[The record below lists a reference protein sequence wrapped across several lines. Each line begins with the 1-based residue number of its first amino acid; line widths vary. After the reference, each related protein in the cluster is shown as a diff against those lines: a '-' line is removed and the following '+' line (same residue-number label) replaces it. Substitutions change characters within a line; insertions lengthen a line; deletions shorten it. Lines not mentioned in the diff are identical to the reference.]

1 VDDFLRLI
9 SMARRHGA
17 WMLLALMSMAIAAG
31 ATVFTFNLIRP
42 VYDQVLRPV
51 PEVDATPPAPATGFV
66 GLLDDLTSEA
76 EDLVQARLGGSRMI
90 VLGLA
95 LMAVLLKNLATF
107 IARFAAA
114 RFGLATVRDL
124 RTLLFGALLGQSP
137 GYFHATPTAVLVSR
151 ATNDVQ
157 LVREA
162 LAERFGDLV
171 QDVLTVLVLSVYLLS
186 LNLRLA
192 LATVVLAPILFA
204 PVVHFSRRLRIRS
217 RQAQEQTGELATVL
231 DEAVRGIRIV
241 QTYGMA
247 DFLTQRFF
255 RANHRQYLASLSA
268 HTIRIANA
276 PVMEVVGAAA
286 ALGLIAYASAQIAA
300 GFMTLGDFSAFLLAA
315 YGAYNPLKRLNKF
328 NLAMQQA
335 SVAAGRVFSV
345 VDAPV
350 AIRDRGHAVSLEDIG
365 TGIVFDGVG
374 FTYDGKNWVLQGF
387 NLELPRGWTVALV
400 GVSGAG
406 KSTVAQLIPRFWDV
420 CEGSIR
426 LADHDLRDLRL
437 ASLRAQIGLVTQET
451 ILFNDSVR
459 RNILCGTQGV
469 SDREVVEAARAADAH
484 DFVSRLPHGY
494 ETVIGEAGV
503 TLSGGQRQRLA
514 IARALLKD
522 PPILILDEATSA
534 LDPGS
539 ELEVQAALERLMC
552 RRTSLVIAHRLATV
566 RRADRI
572 VVLSE
577 GRIMEQGRH
586 DELIAAGGTY
596 RRMVEMQELT

>member
-1 VDDFLRLI
+1 M
-9 SMARRHGA
+9 SWRRRPYIHPETLAELG
-17 WMLLALMSMAIAAG
+17 WM
-31 ATVFTFNLIRP
+31 V
-42 VYDQVLRPV
+42 
-51 PEVDATPPAPATGFV
+51 GF
-66 GLLDDLTSEA
+66 
-76 EDLVQARLGGSRMI
+76 LGG
-90 VLGLA
+90 
-95 LMAVLLKNLATF
+95 LMFLLCLWTHQPADF
-107 IARFAAA
+107 PF
-114 RFGLATVRDL
+114 FLMLTVI
-124 RTLLFGALLGQSP
+124 ALL
-137 GYFHATPTAVLVSR
+137 
-151 ATNDVQ
+151 
-157 LVREA
+157 
-162 LAERFGDLV
+162 
-171 QDVLTVLVLSVYLLS
+171 VYLLS

-192 LATVVLAPILFA
+192 LATAVLAPILFA

-241 QTYGMA
+241 QTYGMT
-247 DFLTQRFF
+247 DLLTQRFF

-300 GFMTLGDFSAFLLAA
+300 GLMTLGDFSAFLLAA

-350 AIRDRGHAVSLEDIG
+350 AIRDRVGAVDLEVVEAKPLG
-365 TGIVFDGVG
+365 EGIVFDGVG
-374 FTYDGKNWVLQGF
+374 FTYDGSNWVLRGF
-387 NLELPRGWTVALV
+387 DLDLPLGRTVALV

-426 LADHDLRDLRL
+426 LAGHDLRDLRL

-451 ILFNDSVR
+451 VLFNDSVR

-539 ELEVQAALERLMC
+539 ELEVQATLERLMC

-566 RRADRI
+566 RRADCI
-572 VVLSE
+572 VVLSD
-577 GRIMEQGRH
+577 GRIVEQGGH

>member
-1 VDDFLRLI
+1 
-9 SMARRHGA
+9 
-17 WMLLALMSMAIAAG
+17 MLLALASMTVAAG
-31 ATVFTFNLIRP
+31 ATVFAFNLIRP

-51 PEVDATPPAPATGFV
+51 SEENAIPPVEATGLV
-66 GLLDDLTSEA
+66 GLLDDLTSRA
-76 EDLVQARLGGSRMI
+76 EGLVQTHLGGGRGI
-90 VLGLA
+90 VLVLA
-95 LMAVLLKNLATF
+95 LIAVLVKNLATF

-124 RTLLFGALLGQSP
+124 RTLLFGALVGQSP
-137 GYFHATPTAVLVSR
+137 AYFHATPTAVLVSR

-162 LAERFGDLV
+162 LAERFGDLI
-171 QDVLTVLVLSVYLLS
+171 QDVLTVIALLIYLLS
-186 LNLRLA
+186 LDLRLA
-192 LATVVLAPILFA
+192 LAAAVLAPVLFA

-217 RQAQEQTGELATVL
+217 RQAQENTGELATIL

-241 QTYGMA
+241 QTYGMSDLLA
-247 DFLTQRFF
+247 ERFLG
-255 RANHRQYLASLSA
+255 ANDRLYRASLSA
-268 HTIRIANA
+268 HAIRIANA

-286 ALGLIAYASAQIAA
+286 ALGLIAYASTQIAA
-300 GFMTLGDFSAFLLAA
+300 GLMTLGDFSAFLLAA

-335 SVAAGRVFSV
+335 TVAAGRIFSV

-350 AIRDRGHAVSLEDIG
+350 AIRDRAGAVEALISHELSAAVRPQEE
-365 TGIVFDGVG
+365 GIVFDGVG
-374 FTYDGKNWVLQGF
+374 FTYDGGNWVLRGF
-387 NLELPRGWTVALV
+387 DLELPRGWTVALV
-400 GVSGAG
+400 GPSGAG

-426 LADHDLRDLRL
+426 LAGHDLRDLRL

-459 RNILCGTQGV
+459 RNIVCGTQGI

-484 DFVSRLPHGY
+484 DFVCRLPHGY

-534 LDPGS
+534 LDPES
-539 ELEVQAALERLMC
+539 ELEVQAALERLIY

-572 VVLSE
+572 VVLAE
-577 GRIMEQGRH
+577 GRIVGQGTH
-586 DELIAAGGTY
+586 DELIAAQGTY